1 VTDSLAASRDVAAV
15 RCRVEESP
23 HGEATGGV
31 VTDEDLTILG
41 AVLGDRLPSLM
52 NGQFK
57 RMSVNAGGL
66 VPWDDIAHR
75 ILTVDEK
82 ASGDWTI
89 G

>member
-1 VTDSLAASRDVAAV
+1 VTGGVVASRDLAAV

-31 VTDEDLTILG
+31 LTDADPTILG

-82 ASGDWTI
+82 ASGDWVI